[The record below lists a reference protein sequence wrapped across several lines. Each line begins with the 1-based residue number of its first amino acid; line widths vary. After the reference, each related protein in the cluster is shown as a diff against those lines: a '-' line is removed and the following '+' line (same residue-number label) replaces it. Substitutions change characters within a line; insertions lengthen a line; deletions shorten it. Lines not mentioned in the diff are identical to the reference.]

1 MIMAKPDVKKAKGHL
16 KKLRELVSKRKHPFF
31 DMTEDEIIETL
42 RKTREEIWEKKL
54 VTRP

>member
-1 MIMAKPDVKKAKGHL
+1 MVKPDVKKAKRHL
-16 KKLRELVSKRKHPFF
+16 KKLRELVSKRKHPFS

-54 VTRP
+54 ATRP